1 MKKPLRWSVMTDF
14 ERQLPYYYTFVG
26 TYYEQEHI
34 KRTHGYPRFQWL
46 QCRCGRGELILG
58 DSRKFTIEQGKG
70 MLLFPNEPHEYHA
83 LEPGWQVDLIVFTG
97 TQIENFVRHILQAE
111 CSTVYDVANPQLTAG
126 RLEDLYAL
134 TGSSPTTARELTCSA
149 LVYSFLV
156 ELSRLCSVGQASPIV
171 RLGDKLSPVFTYIEG
186 SFEKPITLSELA
198 ALAGLTPQYFCS
210 LFKKATSQTPVEYIN
225 LIKLRHA
232 KALLLQTEL
241 PVREIAHRVGIEDPS
256 YFCALFKRYEHMTPM
271 AFRTL
276 RG

>member
-1 MKKPLRWSVMTDF
+1 
-14 ERQLPYYYTFVG
+14 
-26 TYYEQEHI
+26 
-34 KRTHGYPRFQWL
+34 
-46 QCRCGRGELILG
+46 
-58 DSRKFTIEQGKG
+58 
-70 MLLFPNEPHEYHA
+70 
-83 LEPGWQVDLIVFTG
+83 
-97 TQIENFVRHILQAE
+97 
-111 CSTVYDVANPQLTAG
+111 
-126 RLEDLYAL
+126 LEDLYAL

-156 ELSRLCSVGQASPIV
+156 ELSRLCSAGQASPIV

-198 ALAGLTPQYFCS
+198 ALVGLTPQYFCS